1 MAKIQ
6 HDLAWKWYFSSSG
19 SGMSDSKGSR
29 IIPYYLLENRVVKH
43 PDPFEKEFDM
53 SGWISHVI
61 MEVGPH
67 LDLATFTPLKVF
79 LWSRLLSRGVDVC
92 ACSVLDSEVC
102 ENIDIYNKQVHAK
115 KKQKNIWFI

>member
-1 MAKIQ
+1 MTSHGNGTFLIRDQVWVTLKAPVS
-6 HDLAWKWYFSSSG
+6 FFT
-19 SGMSDSKGSR
+19 
-29 IIPYYLLENRVVKH
+29 YLPENRVVKYL
-43 PDPFEKEFDM
+43 DPFEKGFDT
-53 SGWISHVI
+53 SGWISRVI